1 MNFKQKFCIVIL
13 IISFVCFLS
22 VIIFRQ
28 NAGENVIEDVFSP
41 IEFKL
46 NNKDFKISGYETF
59 DGDYTKNNSILAS
72 NLGITEDEAFIL
84 GNLAKYWAKNIL
96 FNRKVKIVK
105 DDIIYYKFSYTKRFE
120 NSAFCIKDGK
130 PMNQVGFSKLLKS
143 VRSGKFVIMDLDND
157 EFYPVS
163 KENRDKLKNFVVVR
177 KSHVKF
183 AELKQ
188 KSIKNAK
195 MAQVNTKCATKL
207 DLGSIKIILSDSS
220 SKFIPDRNCSNDI
233 CREILSNINKA
244 SKTIDMAIYG
254 YSSTPA
260 IEKALKSAQARGVKI
275 RAVYD
280 RDKKGGNI
288 YPDTD
293 MFVKLIT
300 NSVSDYSSAEVGNT
314 MHNKFYIFDRNVVI
328 TGSANLSHTD
338 MSGFNTNSIIVIN
351 SHEAAKIYTDEF
363 NQMFGGK
370 FHNSKTS
377 TLNKRFDNC
386 KVYFSPQDKAITNAV
401 LPIIKQAK
409 KYIYIP
415 AFVITEKRVTAE
427 LINAKNRGVDV
438 KIILDA
444 LNAVNIHSKTKELR
458 AAGVPVKAENW
469 AGKMHSKSI
478 IVDDEY
484 LIIGSINFSNSGE
497 NKNDENLV
505 LLKNSAAAKFY
516 KEFFLYQWNKI
527 PERWL
532 KYTPRAEGWE
542 SIGSCSDGLDNNYD
556 GLTDAQ
562 DIGCSKP
569 KTK

>member
-1 MNFKQKFCIVIL
+1 MNFKQKFCITVL
-13 IISFVCFLS
+13 IIAFICFLS
-22 VIIFRQ
+22 VTIFRQ
-28 NAGENVIEDVFSP
+28 NSGGSVVKEVISP
-41 IEFKL
+41 LEFKL
-46 NNKDFKISGYETF
+46 SNNDFKLSGYETF
-59 DGDYTKNNSILAS
+59 DGDYTQKNSILAS
-72 NLGITEDEAFIL
+72 KLGITENEAFIM
-84 GNLAKYWAKNIL
+84 GNLGKYWAKNIL
-96 FNRKVKIVK
+96 FNRKIKITK
-105 DDIIYYKFSYTKRFE
+105 NDIIYYKFSYARRFE

-130 PMNQVGFSKLLKS
+130 PLNQVGFSKLLKS
-143 VRSGKFVIMDLDND
+143 VRSGKFVILDLDSD
-157 EFYPVS
+157 ECYPVS
-163 KENRDKLKNFVVVR
+163 KENRIRLKNFVVVR
-177 KSHVKF
+177 KSHVRF
-183 AELKQ
+183 AYLKQ
-188 KSIKNAK
+188 KGIKNVKIAK
-195 MAQVNTKCATKL
+195 TIKRCETKL

-233 CREILSNINKA
+233 CKEILSNVNKA

-260 IEKALKSAQARGVKI
+260 IEKALKSAQERGVKI

-293 MFVKLIT
+293 IFVKLVT
-300 NSVSDYSSAEVGNT
+300 NSVSDAFSDEVGNT
-314 MHNKFYIFDRNVVI
+314 MHNKFYVFDGNIVI

-338 MSGFNTNSIIVIN
+338 MSGFNTNAIIVIR
-351 SHEAAKIYTDEF
+351 SKEAAKIYTDEF
-363 NQMFGGK
+363 NQMYGGK
-370 FHNSKTS
+370 FHNSKQS
-377 TLNKRFDNC
+377 TPNKKFDNC
-386 KVYFSPQDKAITNAV
+386 AIYFSPQDKAISNAV

-415 AFVITEKRVTAE
+415 AFVITEKRVTKE

-478 IVDDEY
+478 IADDEY
-484 LIIGSINFSNSGE
+484 LIIGSMNFSNSGE

-505 LLKNSAAAKFY
+505 LLKNSVAAKFY

-527 PERWL
+527 PEKWL
-532 KYTPRAEGWE
+532 KYTPRAEGRD
-542 SIGSCSDGLDNNYD
+542 SIGSCTDGLDNNYD

-562 DIGCSKP
+562 DIGCSKQ
-569 KTK
+569 KIK